1 MSATIDLPENLP
13 RPSDVPMTIR
23 LTSITQA
30 ATIAVALLFGL
41 TAYPQQLSAQK
52 PIDFPHEIVPLLRK
66 HCAECHAGEKIK
78 GSFSINTR
86 AELLTGSENGPVLEV
101 GKADASR
108 IIELVTSDVE
118 DERMPPKGPR
128 LQKNEVEL
136 LKRWIDSG
144 VSWEDGFAF
153 KAPAYEPPLKP
164 RKPDLPAARNGRTNP
179 IDRIIDNY
187 LAESESSV
195 PNAIPD
201 ATFARRASLDLNGLL
216 PDSTELESF
225 FANKAANRRAALI
238 DQLLAD
244 DEAYAEHWLTFWNDL
259 LRNDYGGTGFITGGR
274 KQISGW
280 LYQSLLNNKPY
291 DQFVR
296 ELIAP
301 PTEESRG
308 FIEGIKWRGEVSAG
322 QTVEIQFAQSVSQS
336 LLGINLKCASC
347 HDSFVDRWKLEE
359 AYGLAAIY
367 STKDLEIHRCDKAI
381 GKTAKAK
388 WLFPELGDIDANA
401 KPEERLRQLATLMTH
416 PENGRFTRTIVNR
429 LWHRMMGR
437 GIVHPTDSMQTE
449 PWNADLL
456 DMLASDFA
464 EHGYDLKHTLRL
476 IANSAAYQSQCEVLT
491 ADSETRA
498 YRYLGPRAK
507 RMTAEQFADTVWQ
520 LTEAA
525 PTRMDA
531 NFLRGKVN
539 PEVAKSLALG
549 ASWIWSSD
557 GMATPHQAG
566 EKRSFRKQ
574 FELNKGF
581 SQAGAVITCD
591 NRFTLYVN
599 GKKLASGDN
608 WETPTAVRLIG
619 LVAGKNGLLVV
630 AENQGNAPN
639 PAGLFFEAK
648 VWADGQLP
656 DTQPPLL
663 SITSD
668 ATWEWTE
675 KTPRDNG
682 KFAKEPGNWQP
693 AVPVAAQATWAAVLP
708 KLQFEL
714 TRSAFAKSSMV
725 RASLLKS
732 DPMMRALGRPNR
744 DQIVSMRPND
754 LTTLEAM
761 ELANGS
767 IVAQTLATGAENL
780 LKRPWANK
788 QAFTQWVYDYS
799 FTREPTNEELAIADE
814 LLGNEL
820 SARGI
825 EDLLWVVIMQP
836 EFQLVR

>member
-1 MSATIDLPENLP
+1 MTN
-13 RPSDVPMTIR
+13 RPLGI
-23 LTSITQA
+23 IQA
-30 ATIAVALLFGL
+30 AVFASSFLLAFATGSQHL
-41 TAYPQQLSAQK
+41 CAQK
-52 PIDFPHEIVPLLRK
+52 PIDFAHEVVPVLRK
-66 HCAECHAGEKIK
+66 HCAECHAGENIK
-78 GSFSINTR
+78 GGFSINTK
-86 AELLTGSENGPVLEV
+86 AELLKGSENGSVLEV

-108 IIELVTSDVE
+108 IIELVISVVE
-118 DERMPPKGPR
+118 DERMPPKGAR
-128 LQKNEVEL
+128 LQKNEVDL
-136 LKRWIDSG
+136 LKRWIDTG
-144 VSWEDGFAF
+144 VDWEDGFAF

-164 RKPDLPAARNGRTNP
+164 RTPDLPPARNGRTNP
-179 IDRIIDNY
+179 IDRIIDNHMV
-187 LAESESSV
+187 ESESSQ
-195 PNAIPD
+195 PGAISD
-201 ATFARRASLDLNGLL
+201 ASFARRVSLDLNGLL
-216 PDSTELESF
+216 PEPTKLEAY
-225 FANKAANRRAALI
+225 FATKASSRRADLV

-301 PTEESRG
+301 LTEESRG

-347 HDSFVDRWKLEE
+347 HDSFVDRWKLDE
-359 AYGLAAIY
+359 AYGLAAVY
-367 STKDLEIHRCDKAI
+367 STKDLEIHRCDKPI
-381 GKTAKAK
+381 GRTAKAK

-401 KPEERLRQLATLMTH
+401 KPDVRLRQLAALMTH

-437 GIVHPTDSMQTE
+437 GIVHPTDSMQSE
-449 PWNADLL
+449 PWNSDLL

-464 EHGYDLKHTLRL
+464 KNGYDLKHTLRL
-476 IANSAAYQSQCEVLT
+476 IANSAAYQSQCEVL
-491 ADSETRA
+491 ASDAETRT

-520 LTEAA
+520 LTDAA

-531 NFLRGKVN
+531 TFLRGKVN

-557 GMATPHQAG
+557 GQVTPHQAG
-566 EKRSFRKQ
+566 EKRSFRKR
-574 FELNKGF
+574 FELKKGF
-581 SQAGAVITCD
+581 GQAGAVITCD

-599 GKKLASGDN
+599 GKKVASGDN
-608 WETPTAVRLIG
+608 WEAPTAVRLVG
-619 LVAGKNGLLVV
+619 LVAGKNELLVV
-630 AENQGNAPN
+630 AENQGSTPN

-648 VWADGQLP
+648 VWEDGQSA
-656 DTQPPLL
+656 DTQPPLV
-663 SITSD
+663 SITSNS
-668 ATWEWTE
+668 TWEWTD

-682 KFAKEPGNWQP
+682 KFSKEPDTWQP
-693 AVPVAAQATWAAVLP
+693 AVAVAAQGTWAAVLP

-714 TRSAFAKSSMV
+714 ARSALAKSSMV

-767 IVAQTLATGAENL
+767 MVAQTLMTGAENL
-780 LKRPWANK
+780 LKRSWASK
-788 QAFTQWVYDYS
+788 KALAKWIYGYALS
-799 FTREPTNEELAIADE
+799 REPNNEELAIAEE
-814 LLGNEL
+814 LLGHDL